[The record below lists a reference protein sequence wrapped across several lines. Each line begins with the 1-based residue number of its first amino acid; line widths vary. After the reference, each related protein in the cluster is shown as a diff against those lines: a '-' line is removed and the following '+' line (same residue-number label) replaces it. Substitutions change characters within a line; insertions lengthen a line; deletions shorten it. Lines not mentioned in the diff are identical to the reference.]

1 MIHCREG
8 PAVNFLPGEETGG
21 ITVHKWV
28 LSWRHL
34 GANKIEWLVGL
45 FWWRALSCSSSLAL
59 TQKGLDRECCKPLY
73 SSAAYREMK
82 GSGMEG
88 LMAEG

>member
-1 MIHCREG
+1 MIHCREE
-8 PAVNFLPGEETGG
+8 PAVHFLLGEETGG

-45 FWWRALSCSSSLAL
+45 FWWRALNCSSSLAR
-59 TQKGLDRECCKPLY
+59 TQKGLDRECYKPLY
-73 SSAAYREMK
+73 PSAAYREMK